1 MVSGGDENYPLKEL
15 NNMSDTVCDM
25 IGCNKCSYG
34 SIQLGPGTLLDLCK
48 EHLEELKDEL
58 GREDLGFTF

>member
-1 MVSGGDENYPLKEL
+1 
-15 NNMSDTVCDM
+15 MSDTVCDM